1 MCPYCRMGQGS
12 FGGTRRAPMRNGRRP
27 CDRRPF
33 VLARESECRATGYGL
48 PKPYLSST
56 AMPSGPVT
64 NLMNA
69 AAVALSLE
77 PDRTAMG

>member
-1 MCPYCRMGQGS
+1 MPRRFEALGLSQEAHGAQRTTGVGQMADARSRRCRGQS
-12 FGGTRRAPMRNGRRP
+12 GGG
-27 CDRRPF
+27 
-33 VLARESECRATGYGL
+33 VYGL